1 VCINAYERREKLA
14 LAINDEEKGTVI
26 TATEARQG
34 RITGLIWVLI
44 FGLVLAVI
52 AGAVFLFLGN
62 A

>member
-1 VCINAYERREKLA
+1 MAN
-14 LAINDEEKGTVI
+14 NDEKDSPVI

-34 RITGLIWVLI
+34 RITGLFWVLI

-52 AGAVFLFLGN
+52 AGAVLLFLGN

>member
-1 VCINAYERREKLA
+1 MAK
-14 LAINDEEKGTVI
+14 NDEEDGTVI

-34 RITGLIWVLI
+34 RITGLFWVLI

>member
-1 VCINAYERREKLA
+1 LSN
-14 LAINDEEKGTVI
+14 NDEKDGPVI

-44 FGLVLAVI
+44 FGLILAVI
-52 AGAVFLFLGN
+52 AGVVLLFLGN

>member
-1 VCINAYERREKLA
+1 MSD
-14 LAINDEEKGTVI
+14 NDEKDGPVI

-44 FGLVLAVI
+44 LGLVLAVI

>member
-1 VCINAYERREKLA
+1 MAK
-14 LAINDEEKGTVI
+14 NDEKDGIVV

-44 FGLVLAVI
+44 FGLILAVI
-52 AGAVFLFLGN
+52 AGVVFLFLGN